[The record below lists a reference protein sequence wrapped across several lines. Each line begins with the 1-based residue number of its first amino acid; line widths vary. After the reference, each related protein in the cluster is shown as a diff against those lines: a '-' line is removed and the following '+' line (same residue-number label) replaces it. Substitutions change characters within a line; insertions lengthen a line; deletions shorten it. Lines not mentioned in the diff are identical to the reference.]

1 MCYNL
6 YVIIIKLPD
15 RGVVYFFMAK
25 IQEVFLR
32 IQETKKE
39 QKEIKTMYKDALKNS
54 NAYQDVIEEIKKLKD
69 RKKQIED
76 NIKDEFRSEFDKLET
91 LKNDIE
97 NDNML
102 LSDAALSQLMSGKPV
117 EVMDTY
123 ENKYEPIFSV
133 KFKKV

>member
-1 MCYNL
+1 
-6 YVIIIKLPD
+6 
-15 RGVVYFFMAK
+15 
-25 IQEVFLR
+25 
-32 IQETKKE
+32 
-39 QKEIKTMYKDALKNS
+39 MYKDALKNS